1 MRKFLLK
8 HIKQQNSCVVKEA
21 IEIRTFQ
28 FDFKTKRVKA
38 HLKALKAILLW

>member
-8 HIKQQNSCVVKEA
+8 HIKQQNSCVVKGPL
-21 IEIRTFQ
+21 EIRTFQ

-38 HLKALKAILLW
+38 LLKALKPILLW